1 MENKTKEMSM
11 FEATK
16 MAREVRED
24 FEEKIIKDI
33 LESIDNKVAE
43 KLKEKYFNPSQEKEN
58 YLDLP
63 MRVCMLYG
71 VMHLHGVGEEDE
83 VLYTLHVA
91 TDVNTGNLSIQYQ
104 GDDGTF
110 LSHKKVIKAIKK
122 ENNL

>member
-1 MENKTKEMSM
+1 MENKIKEMSM

-16 MAREVRED
+16 MAREVRQD

-83 VLYTLHVA
+83 VLYTLHLA

>member
-11 FEATK
+11 FEATN
-16 MAREVRED
+16 MAREVRKD

-83 VLYTLHVA
+83 VLYTLHVS

>member
-1 MENKTKEMSM
+1 MEDKIKEMSM

-16 MAREVRED
+16 MAREVRQD

-91 TDVNTGNLSIQYQ
+91 TDVNTGKLSIQYQ

>member
-16 MAREVRED
+16 MAREVRQD

>member
-1 MENKTKEMSM
+1 MENKIKEMSM
-11 FEATK
+11 FEATN
-16 MAREVRED
+16 MAREVRQD